1 MLAGITYLFAIANIN
16 GTLTKLTNDAVKIV
30 RGNIALIPI
39 LLFTVL
45 GIPGGRGKVFCVWC
59 SGPVFSGGM
68 ITAEP

>member
-45 GIPGGRGKVFCVWC
+45 GIP
-59 SGPVFSGGM
+59 
-68 ITAEP
+68 